1 MPDSETLDTAHANL
15 PGFTAEMRDNFES
28 VVEVVG
34 APLDRVT
41 ADPPSIVG
49 YLQLFV
55 DRLPVDEMEQDDWVT
70 LHTDLVSVVARLM
83 QYYLGASWEVG
94 ADTKPPGYRY
104 RLAATDRQGL
114 VHRVDPFEVV
124 AVELQQRPI
133 QVARMVASAQ
143 LSLGEPARD

>member
-1 MPDSETLDTAHANL
+1 MADSETLDTARADL
-15 PGFTAEMRDNFES
+15 PNFIAEMRDNFES
-28 VVEVVG
+28 VAEVVG
-34 APLDRVT
+34 APLDQVA

-83 QYYLGASWEVG
+83 QHYLGASWEVA
-94 ADTKPPGYRY
+94 ADAKPPGYRY
-104 RLAATDRQGL
+104 RLAATDRNGL

-133 QVARMVASAQ
+133 DVARIVASAQ
-143 LSLGEPARD
+143 LSLGQPASD